1 MMDVA
6 AIDPMV
12 QLETMGTLV
21 CEGDVC
27 AVVGTGSDAAVLLTA
42 PVAFADGL
50 DGLLRK
56 QISDQVDRAGAMT
69 PPSLLIKEEL
79 DGV

>member
-27 AVVGTGSDAAVLLTA
+27 AVVGTGSAAAVLLPA

-56 QISDQVDRAGAMT
+56 QISDQVDQAGAMT
-69 PPSLLIKEEL
+69 LPSLLIKEEL

>member
-1 MMDVA
+1 MMGAA
-6 AIDPMV
+6 AIDPVV
-12 QLETMGTLV
+12 QLETTGTLV

-42 PVAFADGL
+42 PVVFADGL

-56 QISDQVDRAGAMT
+56 QISDQVDQAGAMT
-69 PPSLLIKEEL
+69 PRSLLIKEEL